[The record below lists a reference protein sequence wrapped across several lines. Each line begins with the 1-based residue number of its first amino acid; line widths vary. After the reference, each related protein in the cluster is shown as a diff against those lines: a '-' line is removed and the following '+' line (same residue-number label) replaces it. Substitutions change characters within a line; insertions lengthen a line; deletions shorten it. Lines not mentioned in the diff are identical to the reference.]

1 MLVSQNLCETPIWLC
16 DSENKLHL
24 LTRSYNG
31 WLIVLYIVP
40 LLFLYLS
47 HGPLAPFMN
56 FSSAPS
62 KEPPG
67 PNFFQ
72 RKICNIPS
80 LSFKYNFV
88 TFDKAFPLFKCKDPV
103 KRALTC
109 CAFYVCIFLVSLM
122 SWILQTIKCAFKF
135 SYKMPFVHC
144 IKNSLGQ
151 HYIHMILKSNK
162 YLMVSQKT
170 HNLVKRTQNSA
181 LFSSLFFI
189 KSSPDTH
196 SLAYLQGSARSLASC
211 PPVMWHCHHSL

>member
-1 MLVSQNLCETPIWLC
+1 MTVKTNFIC
-16 DSENKLHL
+16 LHVLITDDLEYYIL
-24 LTRSYNG
+24 LLSYFS
-31 WLIVLYIVP
+31 ICP
-40 LLFLYLS
+40 MALLF
-47 HGPLAPFMN
+47 P
-56 FSSAPS
+56 
-62 KEPPG
+62 
-67 PNFFQ
+67 Q
-72 RKICNIPS
+72 RNQLVQ
-80 LSFKYNFV
+80 LSFREKYGIFLPSFLNNNFV
-88 TFDKAFPLFKCKDPV
+88 TFDKAFPLFECKDTV
-103 KRALTC
+103 KRGLTC

-122 SWILQTIKCAFKF
+122 SWILQTITCAFKF
-135 SYKMPFVHC
+135 SCKMPFVHC
-144 IKNSLGQ
+144 IKNSLEQ